1 MRGSDINIDITRKCT
16 LKCRHC
22 YNHSGEMN
30 NDELASD
37 ELFRIMNDLASTRP
51 DNFCICG
58 GEPLLKKE
66 IIFRFI
72 DHQKK
77 INSEMNIGMVTNG
90 ELLTESISE
99 KLIYYGLNNIQFS
112 IDGATENSHDWL
124 RNKKGLFENLL
135 HTIMQLNILRR
146 KAKSDTV
153 MLKIWDD
160 ESYGMERN
168 MNRSTSEVMRNSRP
182 IKMDENMRNIK
193 VEGDNSFSFV
203 STFFSVLGRIMIN
216 KAAFNILEYCD
227 GDNSVQDI
235 CHLLN
240 TKYDIDEDI
249 IYKDVD
255 KTLQLFW
262 RLKVIKMT
270 GENYLLDRF
279 VYISDKLKI
288 KYLQYEE
295 LLDLVSN
302 IDSLKDSLVIAEEG
316 LGLLNNENILKLV
329 WSSGIISGFSME
341 DNNGNVAKIIIQP
354 NIKYKIF
361 EIIYIEDEDKLPER
375 WTDILISFMKKLY
388 RETLEA
394 KTLVE
399 DGEKVVL
406 IYKAFNKV
414 VLDSSFKAIGILKKE
429 YQQKDVYVY
438 SSEQ

>member
-1 MRGSDINIDITRKCT
+1 
-16 LKCRHC
+16 
-22 YNHSGEMN
+22 
-30 NDELASD
+30 
-37 ELFRIMNDLASTRP
+37 
-51 DNFCICG
+51 
-58 GEPLLKKE
+58 
-66 IIFRFI
+66 
-72 DHQKK
+72 
-77 INSEMNIGMVTNG
+77 
-90 ELLTESISE
+90 
-99 KLIYYGLNNIQFS
+99 
-112 IDGATENSHDWL
+112 
-124 RNKKGLFENLL
+124 
-135 HTIMQLNILRR
+135 
-146 KAKSDTV
+146 

-240 TKYDIDEDI
+240 TKYDIDGDI

>member
-1 MRGSDINIDITRKCT
+1 
-16 LKCRHC
+16 
-22 YNHSGEMN
+22 
-30 NDELASD
+30 
-37 ELFRIMNDLASTRP
+37 
-51 DNFCICG
+51 
-58 GEPLLKKE
+58 
-66 IIFRFI
+66 
-72 DHQKK
+72 
-77 INSEMNIGMVTNG
+77 
-90 ELLTESISE
+90 
-99 KLIYYGLNNIQFS
+99 
-112 IDGATENSHDWL
+112 
-124 RNKKGLFENLL
+124 
-135 HTIMQLNILRR
+135 
-146 KAKSDTV
+146 

-316 LGLLNNENILKLV
+316 LGLLNNEYGIMESRIKNLREKRGIIQEILAAELGITQQMLSKYEKDVTVIKVDILKRLAEYFNVTTDYLLGMSDVKRDLTGQIKLNETLDEYYDMIEVYKTLDQYDQELV
-329 WSSGIISGFSME
+329 WSLLQIVRKNE
-341 DNNGNVAKIIIQP
+341 EKKKKDREN
-354 NIKYKIF
+354 
-361 EIIYIEDEDKLPER
+361 DKCSNL
-375 WTDILISFMKKLY
+375 
-388 RETLEA
+388 
-394 KTLVE
+394 
-399 DGEKVVL
+399 
-406 IYKAFNKV
+406 
-414 VLDSSFKAIGILKKE
+414 
-429 YQQKDVYVY
+429 
-438 SSEQ
+438 

>member
-1 MRGSDINIDITRKCT
+1 
-16 LKCRHC
+16 
-22 YNHSGEMN
+22 
-30 NDELASD
+30 
-37 ELFRIMNDLASTRP
+37 
-51 DNFCICG
+51 
-58 GEPLLKKE
+58 
-66 IIFRFI
+66 
-72 DHQKK
+72 
-77 INSEMNIGMVTNG
+77 
-90 ELLTESISE
+90 
-99 KLIYYGLNNIQFS
+99 
-112 IDGATENSHDWL
+112 
-124 RNKKGLFENLL
+124 
-135 HTIMQLNILRR
+135 
-146 KAKSDTV
+146 

-414 VLDSSFKAIGILKKE
+414 VLDSSFKARH
-429 YQQKDVYVY
+429 
-438 SSEQ
+438 

>member
-1 MRGSDINIDITRKCT
+1 
-16 LKCRHC
+16 
-22 YNHSGEMN
+22 
-30 NDELASD
+30 
-37 ELFRIMNDLASTRP
+37 
-51 DNFCICG
+51 
-58 GEPLLKKE
+58 
-66 IIFRFI
+66 
-72 DHQKK
+72 
-77 INSEMNIGMVTNG
+77 
-90 ELLTESISE
+90 
-99 KLIYYGLNNIQFS
+99 
-112 IDGATENSHDWL
+112 
-124 RNKKGLFENLL
+124 
-135 HTIMQLNILRR
+135 
-146 KAKSDTV
+146 
-153 MLKIWDD
+153 
-160 ESYGMERN
+160 

-375 WTDILISFMKKLY
+375 WTNILISFMKKLY

-399 DGEKVVL
+399 DRLIMKDMYNIAMDIHEVLEKETQNINMLSGGEKQ
-406 IYKAFNKV
+406 KV
-414 VLDSSFKAIGILKKE
+414 ELVKTILKDADVYFFDEPTAHLDQESRDE
-429 YQQKDVYVY
+429 YYQYLKKQKDKIIVVVSHNSQERQYFDVIY
-438 SSEQ
+438 EV